1 MQTGRSPNLLISPP
15 IRGPRRDKSPHER
28 DPAHAKDDIGASK
41 CSFKGPKS
49 TPKPPKR
56 KPSGKKGKN
65 TAKTLKWMCLK
76 PVEG

>member
-15 IRGPRRDKSPHER
+15 VRGPRMDRSPHEI

-56 KPSGKKGKN
+56 NPSGKRGEMQFWNKSASLN
-65 TAKTLKWMCLK
+65 L
-76 PVEG
+76 